1 MDARRARGAVPLA
14 DKVSDAWIAFAR
26 TGDPNTRGC
35 RAGRRSTRERRA
47 TMVFDA
53 TSAVADDPL
62 REQRLAMFA
71 AKGLADLS
79 AARWR
84 RRTLLHSGALIA
96 GASLLPAARSRAQAI
111 GSVMETLSDYMAAAR
126 ERPLPSE
133 VIEHAKHHVLDTVA
147 AMVSGTELLPGHAA
161 LRFAA
166 TQTPG
171 GAATVIG
178 ADFTLDPSD
187 AALVNGTLAH
197 ADETDDSHGPS
208 QSHPG
213 AAVVPAALALGE
225 SRGIDGARFLRAVT
239 LGYDVGPRLT
249 MALGGVTFRNESRR
263 STHAFAGTFGA
274 AAAAGC
280 AADLDARAMRWL
292 LDYTS
297 QQTAGYAVW
306 GRDTE
311 HIEKAFVFGGM
322 PARAGVT
329 AAELVSAG
337 WTGVDDV
344 FSGEDNFFAV
354 NAPNGD
360 PALLVE
366 ALGTRYEIGNTDIKK
381 WSVGTPI
388 QAPLDALELL
398 RRQRPF
404 DAEDVTEV
412 VVRLA
417 PTVGAV
423 VDNRD
428 IPDICL
434 QHMVAIMLLD
444 GTASFAA
451 AHDAARMRDRGSAA
465 RARQG
470 ALPAGPGARGAA
482 AGARG
487 RRRGDAAG
495 RHTPARASRGRT
507 RHRPQPDGQR
517 RGRGQGARPD
527 RAGARR
533 RDLEPLD
540 RDDPRAGG
548 ELRHPFSTP
557 AAATAA
563 ALVSLAPRAPVAVK
577 AQARDI
583 SSRPR
588 AP

>member
-1 MDARRARGAVPLA
+1 
-14 DKVSDAWIAFAR
+14 
-26 TGDPNTRGC
+26 
-35 RAGRRSTRERRA
+35 
-47 TMVFDA
+47 
-53 TSAVADDPL
+53 
-62 REQRLAMFA
+62 
-71 AKGLADLS
+71 LS
-79 AARWR
+79 VGPWR
-84 RRTLLHSGALIA
+84 RRTLLRSGALIA
-96 GASLLPAARSRAQAI
+96 GASLLPAARSRAPAI
-111 GSVMETLSDYMAAAR
+111 GPVMDALSRYMAAAR
-126 ERPLPSE
+126 ERPLPDE

-166 TQTPG
+166 TQTSG
-171 GAATVIG
+171 GTATVIG
-178 ADFTLDPSD
+178 AHLTLDPSA
-187 AALVNGTLAH
+187 AALVNGTFAH

-225 SRGIDGARFLRAVT
+225 SKGFDGARFLRAVT

-280 AADLDARAMRWL
+280 AADLDAREMRWL

-354 NAPNGD
+354 NAPSGD
-360 PALLVE
+360 AALLVE
-366 ALGTRYEIGNTDIKK
+366 ELGTRYEIANTDIKK

-404 DAEDVTEV
+404 DAEDVTDV

-434 QHMVAIMLLD
+434 QHMVAVMLLD

-451 AHDAARMRDRGSAA
+451 AHDAARMRDAA
-465 RARQG
+465 VLRERAKVRYLPDPDL
-470 ALPAGPGARGAA
+470 AALLPARVAIVEVALRDGTSLRERVEAVRGTV
-482 AGARG
+482 RNPMG
-487 RRRGDAAG
+487 R
-495 RHTPARASRGRT
+495 
-507 RHRPQPDGQR
+507 
-517 RGRGQGARPD
+517 
-527 RAGARR
+527 
-533 RDLEPLD
+533 E
-540 RDDPRAGG
+540 
-548 ELRHPFSTP
+548 E
-557 AAATAA
+557 
-563 ALVSLAPRAPVAVK
+563 VVVK
-577 AQARDI
+577 AHDLIEPVLGGAQSRRLIASILALDESADI
-583 SSRPR
+583 RSLRPLLQR
-588 AP
+588 PLRQ

>member
-1 MDARRARGAVPLA
+1 V
-14 DKVSDAWIAFAR
+14 
-26 TGDPNTRGC
+26 
-35 RAGRRSTRERRA
+35 
-47 TMVFDA
+47 
-53 TSAVADDPL
+53 
-62 REQRLAMFA
+62 
-71 AKGLADLS
+71 
-79 AARWR
+79 
-84 RRTLLHSGALIA
+84 LHTGALVA
-96 GASLLPAARSRAQAI
+96 GASLLPVGRSRAQAI
-111 GSVMETLSDYMAAAR
+111 GGVMDTLSRYMAAAR
-126 ERPLPSE
+126 ERPLPDD

-147 AMVSGTELLPGHAA
+147 AMVSGADLPPGHAA

-171 GAATVIG
+171 GTASVIG

-213 AAVVPAALALGE
+213 AAIVPAALALGE
-225 SRGIDGARFLRAVT
+225 SVGIDGARFLRAVT
-239 LGYDVGPRLT
+239 LGYDVGTRLT

-274 AAAAGC
+274 AAAAAC
-280 AADLDARAMRWL
+280 AVDLDVRAMRWL

-311 HIEKAFVFGGM
+311 HVEKAFVFGGM

-337 WTGVDDV
+337 WSGVDDV
-344 FSGEDNFFAV
+344 FSGEDNFFTV
-354 NAPNGD
+354 NAPSGD
-360 PALLVE
+360 PALLVD
-366 ALGTRYEIGNTDIKK
+366 ALGRRYEIGNTDIKK

-404 DAEDVTEV
+404 DAQDVSEV
-412 VVRLA
+412 LVRLA

-451 AHDAARMRDRGSAA
+451 AHDAARMRDPAVLRERGKVRYLPDPELAA
-465 RARQG
+465 L
-470 ALPAGPGARGAA
+470 LPARVAVVELTLRDGTRMRERVEAVRGTVRNPMGTGEVVAKARDLIEPVLGEAS
-482 AGARG
+482 
-487 RRRGDAAG
+487 AG
-495 RHTPARASRGRT
+495 RLIENILALEQSADIRSLRALL
-507 RHRPQPDGQR
+507 QR
-517 RGRGQGARPD
+517 R
-527 RAGARR
+527 
-533 RDLEPLD
+533 
-540 RDDPRAGG
+540 PR
-548 ELRHPFSTP
+548 
-557 AAATAA
+557 
-563 ALVSLAPRAPVAVK
+563 
-577 AQARDI
+577 
-583 SSRPR
+583 
-588 AP
+588 